1 MRWLEADGG
10 RSFLRALPVLAGSA
24 PPFDIGS
31 APAEPLPLFIEWIEQ
46 AAQAGVPEP
55 QAMTISTVDALGAPR
70 ARVLILKAIDQDGW
84 HFAASSA
91 SQKGRDLSAHP
102 AAALTFHWPAVVRQV
117 RVVGTVVDD
126 GAQAS
131 AADFLGRPIGS
142 RAMALTLRQ
151 SRRWWIR
158 RKSTPRS
165 RRPTGSWPTTPNW
178 CRTSG
183 SRMRCGRRRSSFGR
197 APPIASISVSVIS
210 GLEMN
215 GSAPNSGRS
224 PGRVAEGFA
233 LILLSSKVRT
243 VSASP
248 TYKIW
253 QRLQNKPGG
262 SALFSAAM
270 MARVPYFASVVP
282 HVHRMEPGYCEVT
295 APKWY
300 FVYNHIKTFHAIAA
314 CNLAE
319 VAMGMLMEA
328 TTPSSHRWIP
338 KAMNVQ
344 YLGKATTSLRAI
356 ATLEGIDFASITE
369 GTDVVVPISITDRDG
384 KEVVKAEITTWVT
397 PA

>member
-1 MRWLEADGG
+1 
-10 RSFLRALPVLAGSA
+10 
-24 PPFDIGS
+24 
-31 APAEPLPLFIEWIEQ
+31 
-46 AAQAGVPEP
+46 
-55 QAMTISTVDALGAPR
+55 
-70 ARVLILKAIDQDGW
+70 
-84 HFAASSA
+84 
-91 SQKGRDLSAHP
+91 
-102 AAALTFHWPAVVRQV
+102 
-117 RVVGTVVDD
+117 
-126 GAQAS
+126 
-131 AADFLGRPIGS
+131 
-142 RAMALTLRQ
+142 
-151 SRRWWIR
+151 
-158 RKSTPRS
+158 
-165 RRPTGSWPTTPNW
+165 
-178 CRTSG
+178 
-183 SRMRCGRRRSSFGR
+183 
-197 APPIASISVSVIS
+197 
-210 GLEMN
+210 
-215 GSAPNSGRS
+215 
-224 PGRVAEGFA
+224 
-233 LILLSSKVRT
+233 

-248 TYKIW
+248 TYKAW

-300 FVYNHIKTFHAIAA
+300 FVYNHLKTFHAIAA

-344 YLGKATTSLRAI
+344 YLGKATTSLRAV
-356 ATLEGIDFASITE
+356 AKLEGQDFASITE